1 MACRA
6 AIKSCGRRQKG
17 SPLSARSPKP
27 GFFLFKPPRMQIKAI
42 AAVTILRLDVK
53 RFNHNLDRAMDSFL
67 FLRGNCETG

>member
-6 AIKSCGRRQKG
+6 AIKSCVSCAKG
-17 SPLSARSPKP
+17 SPLSARSLTP
-27 GFFLFKPPRMQIKAI
+27 GFFLRNPPITQTKAV
-42 AAVTILRLDVK
+42 AVKAILRLDVK